1 MTAPPDAHAILAQ
14 LVERLDAIGTPEAA
28 TALAN
33 LTDAIRC
40 QTMAVEVATAIIV
53 AAEAAPGPTLN

>member
-14 LVERLDAIGTPEAA
+14 LVERLEAIGTPEAV

-40 QTMAVEVATAIIV
+40 QTMAVEVATAIIF
-53 AAEAAPGPTLN
+53 AAEAAPDSIH